1 MKEKVFTNADMPN
14 VYRQLS
20 NSLFLAILKTGGSND
35 KLRAEIYNPWLG
47 GWCKLPDLPIAR
59 DPREESH
66 TQDGFLTCG
75 GTVCH
80 KWNPETGT
88 WDVSHN
94 LTSGRNNKLSWTPIS
109 GNGTYLIGGLWSEGE
124 WVDRAWEH
132 AATTVLLKP
141 DGTTENGFTFGGARG
156 TSGAE

>member
-1 MKEKVFTNADMPN
+1 MSI
-14 VYRQLS
+14 VYY
-20 NSLFLAILKTGGSND
+20 LFLAILKTGGSND

-47 GWCKLPDLPIAR
+47 GWCKLPDLPIA
-59 DPREESH
+59 REESH

-94 LTSGRNNKLSWTPIS
+94 LTSGRDNGLSWTPVS
-109 GNGTYLIGGLWSEGE
+109 GNGTYLIGGYWDQGE
-124 WVDRAWEH
+124 WADRGWDH
-132 AATTVLLKP
+132 AATTVLLKA
-141 DGTTENGFTFGGARG
+141 DGTVERGFNF
-156 TSGAE
+156 SGAGET